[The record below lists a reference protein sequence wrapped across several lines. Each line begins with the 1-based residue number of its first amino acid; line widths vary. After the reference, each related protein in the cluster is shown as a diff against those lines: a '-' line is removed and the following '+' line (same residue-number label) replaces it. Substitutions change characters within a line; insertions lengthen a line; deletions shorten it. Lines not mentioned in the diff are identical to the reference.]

1 MTNEQIIRKMKEDM
15 KMRGFSHWT
24 EASYLG
30 KTKEIIRY
38 FKKPIEEITIDKLIK
53 KYQCNRIF

>member
-24 EASYLG
+24 EASYFW
-30 KTKEIIRY
+30 KNKRYNEI
-38 FKKPIEEITIDKLIK
+38 F
-53 KYQCNRIF
+53 